1 MWERKGV
8 CEGRREGVMWHID
21 GKNNDTL
28 QLLYS
33 AHVCHAHLHVTLHLR
48 PKKLL
53 KAKQIIDLNLLDVGW
68 LNKQR
73 WQLHAYIYLMS
84 IKPDTSVYSIMFNH
98 LCINQRVI

>member
-48 PKKLL
+48 KKKL
-53 KAKQIIDLNLLDVGW
+53 KN
-68 LNKQR
+68 
-73 WQLHAYIYLMS
+73 S
-84 IKPDTSVYSIMFNH
+84 
-98 LCINQRVI
+98 